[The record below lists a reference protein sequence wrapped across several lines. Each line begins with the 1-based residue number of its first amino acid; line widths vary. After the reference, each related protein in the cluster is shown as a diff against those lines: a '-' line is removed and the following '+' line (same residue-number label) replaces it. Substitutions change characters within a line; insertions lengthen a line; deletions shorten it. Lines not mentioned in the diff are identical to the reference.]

1 MTQTLRVG
9 IIGGGL
15 ATQAIHLPTLA
26 RLDDRFRVV
35 RIMDIDAST
44 AANVAARCGAKAVAS
59 TDDMYR
65 DSAVDVVAICSPHA
79 FHAEQAIAACR
90 AGKRLVL
97 IEKPLAAT
105 REEALQ
111 IVRAARETGTR
122 IIVGAMH
129 VYDPAYRA
137 ARHAWTETRDEAQHV
152 HSEIFLPTNDRFIDQ
167 ATDRVPLQPP
177 PPRPRSDPDDPT
189 VQAGM
194 LRAAIL
200 GLAIHDLPLIRSF
213 VASVDTLVSARFVP
227 PFGYEM
233 SFAGGGR
240 SVRLVALMPGAWEPR
255 WTLKVI
261 GRMHELHAALPPSYV
276 LAGSS
281 RCTIQ
286 APGRTTAYERDESGY
301 EAMWRHAH
309 AVGIGSEQ
317 PQAALEEIVADLNYA
332 LDLADR
338 VDGFLGVKP

>member
-1 MTQTLRVG
+1 MAQTLGVG

-35 RIMDIDAST
+35 RIMDIDATT
-44 AANVAARCGAKAVAS
+44 AANVAARCGATAVAS
-59 TDDMYR
+59 ANDIFD
-65 DSAVDVVAICSPHA
+65 DSAVDVVAICSPHG

-105 REEALQ
+105 REEALE
-111 IVRAARETGTR
+111 IAHTVKETGTR
-122 IIVGAMH
+122 VVVGAMH

-137 ARHAWTETRDEAQHV
+137 ARAAWTETRDEARHV
-152 HSEIFLPTNDRFIDQ
+152 HSAIFLPTNDHFIDQ
-167 ATDRVPLQPP
+167 AADRVQLPP
-177 PPRPRSDPDDPT
+177 PPARPRSNPDDPV

-200 GLAIHDLPLIRSF
+200 GLAIHNLPLVRSF
-213 VASVDTLVSARFVP
+213 IEEIDSLVSARFLP

-240 SVRLVALMPGAWEPR
+240 SACLVAMMPGTWAPHWALR
-255 WTLKVI
+255 VV
-261 GRMHELHAALPPSYV
+261 GRTHELHASFPPSYV

-281 RCTIQ
+281 RCAVR
-286 APGRTTAYERDESGY
+286 APDRIIAFEHGESGY

-309 AVGIGSEQ
+309 ALAIGSEQ
-317 PQAALEEIVADLNYA
+317 PHAALDEIVADLNYA

-338 VDGFLGVKP
+338 VDGFLGLKP